1 MNKDIDTNFSLAEYL
16 KITINWLYVFIP
28 GVDTVALLKH

>member
-16 KITINWLYVFIP
+16 KITINWLYVFYSWC
-28 GVDTVALLKH
+28 